1 MVFEYHRSIYIIY
14 ILYIIYYIYILI
26 NINNHIYIYIYLYI
40 HIILCM
46 FVYYIYIYI
55 YIYIIYKRSSTSNIY
70 ILSLYPFNKEITDL
84 TKTLPNLPPENREL
98 LLITELDKIKH
109 PFSLFRQ
116 PVANFR
122 IYTKLSKRFALV
134 HTG

>member
-26 NINNHIYIYIYLYI
+26 NINNHIYIYIFIYTYNI
-40 HIILCM
+40 MYVCIL
-46 FVYYIYIYI
+46 YIYI
-55 YIYIIYKRSSTSNIY
+55 YIYIIYKRSSTNNIY

>member
-1 MVFEYHRSIYIIY
+1 MYVC
-14 ILYIIYYIYILI
+14 IL
-26 NINNHIYIYIYLYI
+26 
-40 HIILCM
+40 
-46 FVYYIYIYI
+46 YI
-55 YIYIIYKRSSTSNIY
+55 YIYIIYKRSSTNNIYIYIYIY
-70 ILSLYPFNKEITDL
+70 ILSLYPVNKEITDL
-84 TKTLPNLPPENREL
+84 TKILPNLTPENREL
-98 LLITELDKIKH
+98 LLITELDKIKN

>member
-1 MVFEYHRSIYIIY
+1 MYVC
-14 ILYIIYYIYILI
+14 IL
-26 NINNHIYIYIYLYI
+26 YIYIYT
-40 HIILCM
+40 
-46 FVYYIYIYI
+46 
-55 YIYIIYKRSSTSNIY
+55 YIYIIYKRSSTNNIY

>member
-26 NINNHIYIYIYLYI
+26 NINNHIYIYIFIYTYNI
-40 HIILCM
+40 MYVCIL
-46 FVYYIYIYI
+46 YIYI